1 MPDIQHTG
9 TSGNRAQFKDLNN
22 GAFAEVMAVAGQ
34 NVASAGFSASG
45 ASVLDTFFV
54 QTPFVG
60 SGVSFNQASGSI
72 NILTGTTINAEF
84 LCRSV
89 AAYRGSMRKR
99 FTLTA
104 SQRIA
109 NANLAI
115 MLADLLGESLAYTIN
130 SATSVT
136 VALPGHT
143 LDATNVGQFVNI
155 AAITGAAA
163 VPGRYAIALLN
174 AYLDPATSLEIRIR
188 TERST
193 LEYYDKTCAQTTVAV
208 SDRKDSYARF
218 VLPVLAPDLSYADL
232 TIKEG
237 GTASQS
243 WDKLASSEIGQ
254 NEKNSI
260 ARDLK
265 LYCERDTYAMY
276 AIWKQLN
283 DLI

>member
-163 VPGRYAIALLN
+163 VPGRYAIASVVAGVSITFTVAGFPASGSGTCTLFGRNYVRHL
-174 AYLDPATSLEIRIR
+174 ATS
-188 TERST
+188 TAT
-193 LEYYDKTCAQTTVAV
+193 LTTLQELQAQAG
-208 SDRKDSYARF
+208 A
-218 VLPVLAPDLSYADL
+218 A
-232 TIKEG
+232 
-237 GTASQS
+237 
-243 WDKLASSEIGQ
+243 
-254 NEKNSI
+254 
-260 ARDLK
+260 
-265 LYCERDTYAMY
+265 
-276 AIWKQLN
+276 
-283 DLI
+283 